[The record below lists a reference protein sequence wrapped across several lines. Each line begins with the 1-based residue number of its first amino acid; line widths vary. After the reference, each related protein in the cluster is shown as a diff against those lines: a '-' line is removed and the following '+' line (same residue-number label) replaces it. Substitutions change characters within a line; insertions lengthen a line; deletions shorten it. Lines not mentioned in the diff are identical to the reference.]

1 MMLKYLTARA
11 SHGETP
17 NRGQQGAIASS
28 SSWLTSL
35 ALGLVVGLGGLLP
48 QAARAA
54 EGPESAPASLV
65 QTIDQI
71 DTAAN
76 QRDLKAL
83 MQFYGPKFNH
93 ADGLNRQRYEQAV
106 REFWERYSTLN
117 YDTELLSWEQ
127 NGDIL
132 TAETLT
138 TITGAQ
144 TVGEHNFQ
152 LTATVKSRQQ
162 FDGQRMIRQ
171 EILSEKSSL
180 SAGDKP
186 PTVEVRLPET
196 VSVGQRYNLDA
207 IVQEPLGEDVLLGA
221 ALEERVRPDAYFK
234 ADKLDLVPLTAGGI
248 FREGS
253 APNVPDN
260 YWITTA
266 LVRSDGMTFSTQR
279 LQVQGRGGPVKQP
292 R

>member
-35 ALGLVVGLGGLLP
+35 ALGLVVGLGGFLP

-207 IVQEPLGEDVLLGA
+207 IVQEPLGEDVLLLFAEHGF
-221 ALEERVRPDAYFK
+221 VREDAVIEVVR
-234 ADKLDLVPLTAGGI
+234 LGQAGFGVSVHRPI
-248 FREGS
+248 
-253 APNVPDN
+253 
-260 YWITTA
+260 I
-266 LVRSDGMTFSTQR
+266 R
-279 LQVQGRGGPVKQP
+279 LNKVDTRFEIGL
-292 R
+292 